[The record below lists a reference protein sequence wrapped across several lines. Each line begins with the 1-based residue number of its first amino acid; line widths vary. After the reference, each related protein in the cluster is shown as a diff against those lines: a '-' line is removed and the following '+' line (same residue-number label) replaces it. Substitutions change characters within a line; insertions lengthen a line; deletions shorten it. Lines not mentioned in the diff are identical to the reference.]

1 MIRIILFLAIL
12 LAVAAGLSWFADRPG
27 TVTIDWLGYEASPS
41 VFQAVIILVLLV
53 LVLALVVWLVFSVI
67 NAPRRIAQRIE
78 RRRQRKGIKAL
89 EDGIFAAGTG
99 DEARA
104 AKAAALAQKYIPNN
118 PLTKLLRA
126 QAAQLGGD
134 RVAAQR
140 IFTSMLDDPQTRL
153 LGLRGLFQEA
163 KREGQ
168 MEAAKL
174 YVREALGI
182 NPALPWPSPALFE
195 FQCREHDWHGA
206 LDTLAI
212 ARQHRIVDRATADRR
227 RAVLL
232 TALAMEAEDRGDG
245 KALELALEAH
255 RLAPALVP
263 AAVIA
268 GRMLAAEGNTQKAA
282 KIISQTWELAPH
294 PDLAL
299 VYAHA
304 RPGDSPRDRLTRI
317 KTLADLTPGHAEAAI
332 AIATAAIEAR
342 EWGEARAAL
351 DPLVR
356 EKPSARVCVLM
367 ARIEGGEKRDA
378 GRVREWLARAL
389 RAPRDPAWI
398 ADGVISDE
406 WAPLSPV
413 TQTLDAFVWEVPSGQ
428 TKPLSGDE
436 RTLAELAALEF
447 GAGDDLVEA
456 EADTIVIAGEAS
468 EDPPLAA
475 AVRAPAPLP
484 RQAGEKA
491 LEGRAGQAFAAPHD
505 EPAEPGAHAP
515 ADYHVTLPPAFP
527 DSSTGWEPQGEAAR
541 EGNYPRA
548 VPPPA
553 AEARDAHKPKPKK
566 PGPKI
571 FIPARPPD
579 DPGPESVNP
588 DEVDTPLARFRMPL
602 KDPA

>member
-1 MIRIILFLAIL
+1 MIRIILFLAFL
-12 LAVAAGLSWFADRPG
+12 LALAAGLSWFADHPG
-27 TVTIDWLGYEASPS
+27 TVTINWLGYEASPS
-41 VFQAVIILVLLV
+41 VFQAVIALVLLV
-53 LVLALVVWLVFSVI
+53 LFLAFALWLVLSVI
-67 NAPRRIAQRIE
+67 NAPRRIARRME
-78 RRRQRKGIKAL
+78 RRRHNKGMRAL
-89 EDGIFAAGTG
+89 EEGIFAAGTG
-99 DEARA
+99 DETKAV
-104 AKAAALAQKYIPNN
+104 KAAALAQKYMPNN

-126 QAAQLGGD
+126 QAAQLSGD

-140 IFTSMLDDPQTRL
+140 IFTSMLEDPRTKL

-163 KREGQ
+163 RREGQ

-174 YVREALGI
+174 YVREALSI

-195 FQCREHDWHGA
+195 FQCREHDWNGA

-212 ARQHRIVDRATADRR
+212 ARQHRIIDRATADRR

-232 TALAMEAEDRGDG
+232 TALAGEAEERGDS

-255 RLAPALVP
+255 RLAPALIP

-304 RPGDSPRDRLTRI
+304 RPGDSPRDRLARV
-317 KTLADLTPGHAEAAI
+317 KTLAGLTPGHPEAAI
-332 AIATAAIEAR
+332 AVATAAIEAR
-342 EWGEARAAL
+342 DWDEARAAL
-351 DPLVR
+351 ADLVR

-398 ADGVISDE
+398 ADGVVSAE

-413 TQTLDAFVWEVPSGQ
+413 TQTLDAFVWEVPSVE
-428 TKPLSGDE
+428 TRAAADDE
-436 RTLAELAALEF
+436 RALAELAALEF
-447 GAGDDLVEA
+447 GASETVVEA
-456 EADTIVIAGEAS
+456 GEDAVIIA
-468 EDPPLAA
+468 EDAQHEVPVS
-475 AVRAPAPLP
+475 AVIRAPAPARRHGGENPVEERPSSASAAQRLG
-484 RQAGEKA
+484 AGE
-491 LEGRAGQAFAAPHD
+491 
-505 EPAEPGAHAP
+505 PGDRLP
-515 ADYHVTLPPAFP
+515 ADLDVRLPPAFP
-527 DSSTGWEPQGEAAR
+527 DGSTGWEPAEDGSRGAAKER
-541 EGNYPRA
+541 KM
-548 VPPPA
+548 PA
-553 AEARDAHKPKPKK
+553 TVSEPGTGQSPKPKRT
-566 PGPKI
+566 GPKI
-571 FIPARPPD
+571 FVPQRPPD
-579 DPGPESVNP
+579 DPGPESINP
-588 DEVDTPLARFRMPL
+588 DEVDTPLTRFRAPL